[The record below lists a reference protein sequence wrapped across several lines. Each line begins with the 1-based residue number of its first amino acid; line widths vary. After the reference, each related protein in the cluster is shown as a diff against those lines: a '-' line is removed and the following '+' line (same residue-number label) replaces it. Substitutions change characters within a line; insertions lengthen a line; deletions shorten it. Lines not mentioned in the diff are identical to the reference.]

1 MTILF
6 RLIPAADRDAITGDL
21 LEEAEFRG
29 IAGARRVAWLAR
41 ECGAIALG
49 LSMQRVRGW
58 FVLAPLHEIA
68 TGLAIDGWWAPRG
81 DRWGVVMRGLAF
93 CGSIATLALGVELLV
108 RTLLTAS
115 GY

>member
-6 RLIPAADRDAITGDL
+6 RLIPAADRDAIVGDL
-21 LEEAEFRG
+21 LEEAECRG
-29 IAGARRVAWLAR
+29 FAGPRRAAWLAS
-41 ECGAIALG
+41 ECGAIAFG
-49 LSMQRVRGW
+49 LTVQRVRGW
-58 FVLAPLHEIA
+58 FVLPPIHEIA
-68 TGLAIDGWWAPRG
+68 TGMTIDGWWVVRG

-93 CGSIATLALGVELLV
+93 CGSVATLALGVELLV